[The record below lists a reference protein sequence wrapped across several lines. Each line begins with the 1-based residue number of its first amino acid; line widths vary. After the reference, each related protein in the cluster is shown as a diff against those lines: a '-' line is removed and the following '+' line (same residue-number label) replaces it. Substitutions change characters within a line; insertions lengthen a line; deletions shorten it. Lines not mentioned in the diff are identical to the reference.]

1 MPSMP
6 MQTLVGA
13 ALLLAAPPSVCRLM
27 AQTPEGPRGTLGVMA
42 IAVATQADPALAN
55 RRLREGYLTQPM
67 LMGALRRGPLRL
79 SGMLNAEGYTL
90 RRGELNTGIYG
101 EGYVDRRHPHT
112 LVHEAMAA
120 LVSPGWQGP
129 GGSWQASLAAGRG
142 FTPYGSDDP
151 MVRPFVKYPVNHH
164 HAQIIERV
172 QVLGA
177 LRWSGVS
184 RTRGA
189 SSSAAGTAPW
199 AAVEHGWF
207 NGDEPTSPFAAP
219 QWRRLGDSRATRL
232 VVAPTPAWEWQA
244 SHAFV
249 RSPGIVQGGAFDHR
263 QWSSAL
269 RYARPGSRWRY
280 GLIEVARVD
289 EGAGRERAFRYES
302 MLAEGQLA
310 LGSWLLSARAERTD
324 RPEQERL
331 LDLFRTSTGHIDF
344 QIVGVTRWTLGTL
357 QLAAPSQR
365 TRVGQLVPFAE
376 IGVAH
381 AAARRQPTVF
391 DPAQFYGRATQ
402 WSLSA
407 GLRWHVG
414 AMRSRV
420 GRYGVLADAGDAAHL
435 GTHGHSH
442 DHRQ

>member
-1 MPSMP
+1 
-6 MQTLVGA
+6 
-13 ALLLAAPPSVCRLM
+13 
-27 AQTPEGPRGTLGVMA
+27 MA
-42 IAVATQADPALAN
+42 IAVVTQADPAVAN
-55 RRLREGYLTQPM
+55 RRLREGYLTQSM
-67 LMGALRRGPLRL
+67 LMGALRTGPLRVT
-79 SGMLNAEGYTL
+79 GMLNAEGYTL
-90 RRGELNTGIYG
+90 RRGELNAGMYG

-112 LVHEAMAA
+112 LVHEAMAS
-120 LVSPGWQGP
+120 LQSPRWTSRVGM
-129 GGSWQASLAAGRG
+129 WQASLSAGRG

-177 LRWSGVS
+177 LRWSGS
-184 RTRGA
+184 GRSA
-189 SSSAAGTAPW
+189 SI
-199 AAVEHGWF
+199 EHGWF

-219 QWRRLGDSRATRL
+219 QWQRLGDSRATR
-232 VVAPTPAWEWQA
+232 VVVSPNAAWEWQT

-249 RSPGIVQGGAFDHR
+249 RSPGITQGGAFDHR

-269 RYARPGSRWRY
+269 RYARANTRWRY

-289 EGAGRERAFRYES
+289 EGFGRVRAFRYES
-302 MLAEGQLA
+302 VLAEGQMA
-310 LGSWLLSARAERTD
+310 LGSWLLSARAERTE

-331 LDLFRTSTGHIDF
+331 LDVFRTSTGHIDF

-357 QLAAPSQR
+357 QLAAPPHR
-365 TRVGQLVPFAE
+365 TRAGQLVPFAE

-402 WSLSA
+402 FSLSA
-407 GLRWHVG
+407 GVRWHVG
-414 AMRSRV
+414 GMRARV
-420 GRYGVLADAGDAAHL
+420 GRYGVLAEAGTDPHL
-435 GTHGHSH
+435 ASHGPVH